1 MGKCSSPLSQAEK
14 WSTRKAE
21 KSVVQSQNESLLPWL
36 KTLSHQFPV
45 FSSCES
51 TLHLNPTFLKFTTWT
66 RKLISSTLASHK
78 CCGHNLEM
86 ESSVTHGKNSLSSSA
101 NRENISFVV
110 IIAKFQCAVFS
121 RVGLWVC
128 QMFSWVQEMP
138 QVSQG
143 SAVIHQGEKISVPD
157 RLGGFS
163 WSSEIGKPNKL
174 KSVCTQTETLR
185 PKNFIS
191 FIFSWYWWSVF
202 SNFPG
207 TKSPEL
213 MMDQG

>member
-1 MGKCSSPLSQAEK
+1 MGKCSSPLSQAGK

-121 RVGLWVC
+121 RVGLWEDLPDVLMSAGDASGFPRISSHSSRWENFC
-128 QMFSWVQEMP
+128 SWQ
-138 QVSQG
+138 
-143 SAVIHQGEKISVPD
+143 AWRILLIKWD
-157 RLGGFS
+157 
-163 WSSEIGKPNKL
+163 WKTK
-174 KSVCTQTETLR
+174 QT
-185 PKNFIS
+185 
-191 FIFSWYWWSVF
+191 
-202 SNFPG
+202 
-207 TKSPEL
+207 
-213 MMDQG
+213 